1 MHQKKNIIVCY
12 AIAQNSKSML
22 LNLWCQ
28 ATCRD
33 LYWAYWAYWA
43 YWHRSTSSTGWAC
56 SWAYKLDLIVLARA
70 WSIVMI
76 PAHSSALHITS
87 HGLSNISVI
96 LSGTSLSAFNTSWI
110 GTYLRRT
117 EVMNCFTVTFARWVI
132 SVKPLCCTIPST
144 ANASGVSNGAS
155 RTEKT
160 NSVVLTVSV
169 TLITVFAN
177 KAYTRLASDCL
188 SYNYYVLKIV

>member
-1 MHQKKNIIVCY
+1 MQQKKNITVCY
-12 AIAQNSKSML
+12 AIAKSML
-22 LNLWCQ
+22 LNLWRQ
-28 ATCRD
+28 ASYRD
-33 LYWAYWAYWA
+33 LYW
-43 YWHRSTSSTGWAC
+43 HRYASTWWAC
-56 SWAYKLDLIVLARA
+56 SWAYKLDLVVLARI

-76 PAHSSALHITS
+76 PAHSSTLHITS
-87 HGLSNISVI
+87 HGLSNITVI
-96 LSGTSLSAFNTSWI
+96 LSGTFLSAFYTNWI

-117 EVMNCFTVTFARWVI
+117 EVTNCFTVTVARWVI
-132 SVKPLCCTIPST
+132 SVKPLRCTIPNT